1 MNAPDLAEGAI
12 SDRLELH
19 PLAVGYVVLLID
31 VLPLLVDLLAA
42 LLVRAR
48 VCDNRNSVQMKSNSK
63 KQLTCF
69 PGRQEEGIEESNRL
83 KSPLP

>member
-1 MNAPDLAEGAI
+1 MNAPDPAEGAI

-19 PLAVGYVVLLID
+19 PLAVGYVVLFID

-42 LLVRAR
+42 A
-48 VCDNRNSVQMKSNSK
+48 NRNSVQMKSNNT

-83 KSPLP
+83 KSHLS